1 MELFNEIYSCYYHT
15 VRHILAEAAGHSVN
29 MKEMEQICKIRPF
42 RKQPWLYSRNLQRES
57 GPFFSPQRSILA
69 AMKVPCIFLLPNCR

>member
-15 VRHILAEAAGHSVN
+15 VRHILEEAAGHSVN
-29 MKEMEQICKIRPF
+29 MKEMEQICKN
-42 RKQPWLYSRNLQRES
+42 QAWLYSRNLQRES
-57 GPFFSPQRSILA
+57 GPCFSPQRSILA

>member
-29 MKEMEQICKIRPF
+29 MKEMEQICKNQAPSF
-42 RKQPWLYSRNLQRES
+42 PLKGASWLL
-57 GPFFSPQRSILA
+57 
-69 AMKVPCIFLLPNCR
+69 

>member
-29 MKEMEQICKIRPF
+29 MKEMEQICKNQAFQETALAVLPKLTKGEWGWENNFTCTIVF
-42 RKQPWLYSRNLQRES
+42 IISRFWNNQIYE
-57 GPFFSPQRSILA
+57 
-69 AMKVPCIFLLPNCR
+69 